1 MKLRKEVLDDAAL
14 RFKDDKG
21 CIVLTRV
28 APGVLLLTLS
38 GLDKGQFGDA
48 VFAELASDMSRHR
61 LIEVFVDT
69 REAVN
74 ADVPVTNQWS
84 DWLQANRKGLKNL
97 NVLVASKFVRL
108 TAEVM
113 KVFSRTGELMRIYSD
128 APAFSDAIAQ
138 ASGRPFVLGAP
149 RR

>member
-1 MKLRKEVLDDAAL
+1 MAAQKEVLEDGAL
-14 RFKDDKG
+14 RFKDDTG
-21 CIVLTRV
+21 CIVVTRL
-28 APGVLLLTLS
+28 APGVVLLTLS
-38 GLDKGQFGDA
+38 GQDRGQFGDA
-48 VFAELASDMSRHR
+48 VFAELATDMSRHH

-74 ADVPVTNQWS
+74 ADVPVANQWS
-84 DWLQANRKGLKNL
+84 DWLQANRKGLKRL
-97 NVLVASKFVRL
+97 NVLVSSKFVQL

-113 KVFSRTGELMRIYSD
+113 KLFSRTGELMRIYSD

-138 ASGRPFVLGAP
+138 ASGRPFVLGVP